1 MKVKDIKKGDIVT
14 YTHGIKNYVN
24 KPEKYHKYFNKNFN
38 NKTLD
43 FDIEKIQRYVKCLWF
58 YRLKTIYK
66 RKK

>member
-38 NKTLD
+38 NMKSLGAKPD
-43 FDIEKIQRYVKCLWF
+43 AR
-58 YRLKTIYK
+58 
-66 RKK
+66 